1 MNFHFV
7 SISRPGFVCWIAV
20 YPEGNGRTEATSCLR
35 PDELPRI
42 NHDLKNLEASL
53 EEIIEDTDVTVEQT
67 LRLQPVTYA
76 TAAAAFSIL
85 LLTIVKIRWCPNR
98 NAPQPRNGEPDP
110 RDTRRRII
118 RNPLGESPTRFAKTF
133 ICFDPPLISSRMCHT
148 AHHLVPVFK

>member
-1 MNFHFV
+1 M
-7 SISRPGFVCWIAV
+7 

-35 PDELPRI
+35 PDELPRM
-42 NHDLKNLEASL
+42 NHDLKELEASL

-133 ICFDPPLISSRMCHT
+133 ICFDPPLIYRECVIQPTISFPFLNDFR
-148 AHHLVPVFK
+148 PN

>member
-1 MNFHFV
+1 M
-7 SISRPGFVCWIAV
+7 

-110 RDTRRRII
+110 RDTRRRIV
-118 RNPLGESPTRFAKTF
+118 RNPLGKSATRFTKRF
-133 ICFDPPLISSRMCHT
+133 IWFTIHLLSTVNVYT
-148 AHHLVPVFK
+148 AHLAVPVFK